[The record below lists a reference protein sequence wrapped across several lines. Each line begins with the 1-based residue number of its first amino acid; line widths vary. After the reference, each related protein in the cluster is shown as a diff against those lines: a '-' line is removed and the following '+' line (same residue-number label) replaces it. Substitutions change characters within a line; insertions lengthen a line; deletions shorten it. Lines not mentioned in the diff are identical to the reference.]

1 VPAGAGGGTKL
12 LVSEQFKPYRAATG
26 GDPALIQGGSGADP
40 VSPRRLPAM
49 RRSLGSAGVP
59 SYLITGVSRGI
70 GRALSERLI
79 AAGHRV
85 VGLARTADPELSG
98 LGLAEL
104 LAADL
109 SAPESLEAALA
120 PWLAGLTELD
130 GVVHCAGI
138 VRPGSLAGS
147 SPTDF
152 TEQFTVNVTAV
163 AELTRLLLPALRA
176 AAGTVVFVNSG
187 SGLNARA
194 PLTTYGA
201 SKFALRAYA
210 DGLRQEEP
218 GVRVS
223 TLYPGRTATGM
234 QRTVRAAES
243 GEYRESDY
251 LQPATVAQVIEL
263 LLALPSDG
271 VITELTLR
279 PASLPGPSSPDAH
292 R

>member
-1 VPAGAGGGTKL
+1 
-12 LVSEQFKPYRAATG
+12 
-26 GDPALIQGGSGADP
+26 
-40 VSPRRLPAM
+40 M
-49 RRSLGSAGVP
+49 P

-70 GRALSERLI
+70 GRVLSERLL
-79 AAGHRV
+79 AAGHQV
-85 VGLARTADPELSG
+85 FGLARTADPDLAG

-104 LAADL
+104 LVADL
-109 SAPESLEAALA
+109 AAPESLEPALA
-120 PWLAGLTELD
+120 PWLAGLAALD

-138 VRPGSLAGS
+138 VRPGSLAS
-147 SPTDF
+147 TTPADF
-152 TEQFTVNVTAV
+152 TDQFNVNVTAV

-187 SGLNARA
+187 SGLNARS

-234 QRTVRAAES
+234 QREVRAAES

-263 LLALPSDG
+263 VLALPSDG
-271 VITELTLR
+271 VLTELTLR
-279 PASLPGPSSPDAH
+279 PAGLPGPSSPDAH